1 VSEKT
6 IRRTCKSYVKA
17 VNEDQGTVEK
27 IVSVFGNVD
36 LVNDRV
42 KQGAFTGTLERWKA
56 SGDPIPVIFSHQWN
70 NLDAHVGVVQ
80 DAKELAPG
88 DPLLPDELKDFGGLW
103 VREQYD
109 MDQPFAKRL
118 FDLQKQRRIKE
129 SSFAYD
135 VLQEQRQKD
144 GVNDLIELDLIEVGP
159 TLKGANPDTALLAAK
174 AMPAEMLAAVK
185 DIAAKAQVTLD
196 GSYEQLHE
204 QLDDAAADWAR
215 ANVGGDIYVAGIE
228 ASYADHVI
236 IYVEMW
242 SDPWGGGRYY
252 RADYTIGADG
262 PELGEPAEVVVTGV
276 VQPKG
281 LPHRAADLKA
291 AAAGTKEGRR
301 NSTDDQAVLQ
311 SAHDHLVT
319 LGASCTVAADDT
331 SSVDA
336 GDDTKSLLLAAE
348 LELAA
353 L

>member
-6 IRRTCKSYVKA
+6 IRRTCKSYVKT
-17 VNEDQGTVEK
+17 VSDEQGTVEK

-42 KQGAFTGTLERWKA
+42 RLGAFAGTLERWKS

-70 NLDAHVGVVQ
+70 NLDAHVGVVD

-88 DPLLPDELKDFGGLW
+88 DELLPDELKDLGGLW
-103 VREQYD
+103 VREKYD
-109 MDQPFAKRL
+109 LDQPFAKRL

-135 VLQEQRQKD
+135 VIEETKAKD

-204 QLDDAAADWAR
+204 QLDDAVRDWALV
-215 ANVGGDIYVAGIE
+215 NVGGDIYTAGLE
-228 ASYADHVI
+228 ASYADYVI
-236 IYVEMW
+236 IYVELW
-242 SDPWGGGRYY
+242 SEPWGGGTYY
-252 RADYTIGADG
+252 RADYTLGADG
-262 PELGEPAEVVVTGV
+262 PELGEPTEVVVTGV
-276 VQPKG
+276 TRPKSV
-281 LPHRAADLKA
+281 PHATSALKT

-301 NSTDDQAVLQ
+301 NSDADQAVLQ
-311 SAHDHLVT
+311 SVHDQLVT
-319 LGASCTVAADDT
+319 LGASCATVEDDT
-331 SSVDA
+331 SVDDSEDGA
-336 GDDTKSLLLAAE
+336 KALLRLAE